1 MKIRRSRKSRIPAD
15 GAFVAAKFGFADRL
29 AMRARDDKRLCRVA
43 GPRHFDEAV
52 VVSVGAGQL
61 HVEVIAVWKS
71 ANGL

>member
-1 MKIRRSRKSRIPAD
+1 MKIRRPRKSGIPAD
-15 GAFVAAKFGFADRL
+15 GAFVAAKFGFTDRF
-29 AMRARDDKRLCRVA
+29 AVSASDNERLCRVA